1 MCVFRI
7 WKPIAQ
13 ERTSA
18 LSTPDIQQSELPPRT
33 PFRSYMSHSARRPVL
48 HSHRARA
55 PSSPVSLACFQIR
68 ELKAL
73 ASTNLDNDCA
83 RRHAISGA
91 LLSITGY
98 IGMAEPHVYVSFLSV
113 RVPKP

>member
-18 LSTPDIQQSELPPRT
+18 LLTPDIQQSELPPRT

-98 IGMAEPHVYVSFLSV
+98 IGMAEPHVYVLFLSV